1 MQRGSEETRTQML
14 TKDVTSTDSDRPR
27 TTKAHVS
34 TFAEPGARIVTLN
47 VLGYREPV
55 AVGAKPRM
63 TLRLVEILKALPNTE
78 LDSLVSRLGVRIDP
92 AKRLDPPA
100 QIARALVALPELRD
114 PSRLA
119 QPSVELLHR
128 VAEARGVLVV
138 GSVPPALQPLAE
150 RGMIFAQKA
159 GKNVELVLPAAYL
172 VQLRSWEGE
181 DPRGIR
187 ALLAQ
192 APFETVSAIAGH
204 YLGRPATPPIALSL
218 ETAWEIL
225 SDGEKLAEEIEK
237 LSATERRVLEGVE
250 ELGGEV
256 DTEELLELER
266 EPLRLRTA
274 SGATPSRRGVG
285 FSLERRGLLIPV
297 HPNRHVVP
305 TEVGR
310 IIGAVRNAEREARRE
325 QVRTFVHEGDHAPRR
340 ARFSQDPAPLAMALA
355 LAVREPGN
363 EVRAGIGTPKSLV
376 SKLGTRFGRE
386 PYQIAL
392 LVALSRAVG
401 LWDPSAI
408 SASAPPGALQLHDLA
423 NLLFTA
429 WRRGGAWDEARGEP
443 ETLRL
448 PAEQRDSSASSV
460 VRELVLEALR
470 ELGENRW
477 IPWTSLEGYLSTD
490 HRIPGVDRL
499 LRRWAER
506 VGVEV
511 PEPMVVARRIVL
523 ESLPALGILDLGEDD
538 GGGLEREESSR
549 DSTSGPSIALRLT
562 PRGRALVADKAP
574 ANDGAASKF
583 LDTHVLR
590 LGPTAKVSN
599 ILGISGFVDVGRVAE
614 HLELVIAPQTLARAL
629 SAGYEADS
637 LRQRIEAVAPLPETL
652 SRTLAQASVV
662 VGRGSFIPS
671 IGFLWIDDPNV
682 RELLRTRR
690 STAELF
696 LDPSPQGGLLVSSQ
710 VDVDRLAR
718 RCRTV
723 GVEVIIEGQVVRA
736 RSMPA
741 PPNTSGERRRS
752 SSTRMPKIKTQ

>member
-1 MQRGSEETRTQML
+1 M
-14 TKDVTSTDSDRPR
+14 P
-27 TTKAHVS
+27 
-34 TFAEPGARIVTLN
+34 
-47 VLGYREPV
+47 
-55 AVGAKPRM
+55 
-63 TLRLVEILKALPNTE
+63 LRLVDILKALPKTE
-78 LDSLVSRLGVRIDP
+78 LESLVARLGVRIDP

-114 PSRLA
+114 PSRLP

-128 VAEARGVLVV
+128 VAEARGTLVV
-138 GSVPPALQPLAE
+138 PTVPPALQPLAE
-150 RGMIFAQKA
+150 RGIVFARA
-159 GKNVELVLPAAYL
+159 EGKNRVELVLPAAYL

-192 APFETVSAIAGH
+192 APFETVSAVAGH

-225 SDGEKLAEEIEK
+225 GDPEKLAEEIEK

-305 TEVGR
+305 TEVGS
-310 IIGAVRNAEREARRE
+310 IIGATRNAEREARRE
-325 QVRTFVHEGDHAPRR
+325 QVKSFVKEGDHAPRR

-355 LAVREPGN
+355 LAAREPGI

-376 SKLGTRFGRE
+376 AKLGTRFGRD
-386 PYQIAL
+386 PYHVAL

-401 LWDPSAI
+401 LWDASAI
-408 SASAPPGALQLHDLA
+408 NASAPPGALQLHELSK
-423 NLLFTA
+423 LLWTA
-429 WRRGGAWDEARGEP
+429 WRRGGAWDEARTEP

-448 PAEQRDSSASSV
+448 PSEQRDSSASSV
-460 VRELVLEALR
+460 VRDLVIEALR
-470 ELGENRW
+470 DLGESRW
-477 IPWTSLEGYLSTD
+477 IPWKSLEGYLSTD

-506 VGVEV
+506 VGTDV
-511 PEPMVVARRIVL
+511 PDPMTVARRIVL
-523 ESLPALGILDLGEDD
+523 ESLPALGILDLGEDEDD
-538 GGGLEREESSR
+538 GDGSDGKPQL
-549 DSTSGPSIALRLT
+549 ALRLT
-562 PRGRALVADKAP
+562 PRGRALVADKPAP
-574 ANDGAASKF
+574 TDAAASKF

-590 LGPTAKVSN
+590 LGPTAKVSA
-599 ILGISGFVDVGRVAE
+599 ILGIFGFVDVGRVAE
-614 HLELVIAPQTLARAL
+614 ALDLVVAPQTLARAL

-637 LRQRIEAVAPLPETL
+637 LRLRIEAIAPLPETL

-662 VGRGSFIPS
+662 VGRGSFVPS
-671 IGFLWIDDPNV
+671 IGFLWVDDPNV

-690 STAELF
+690 STSELF
-696 LDPSPQGGLLVSSQ
+696 VEPSPQGGLLVSSQ
-710 VDVDRLAR
+710 VDLDRLAR

-723 GVEVIIEGQVVRA
+723 GVEVTIEGQVVRA
-736 RSMPA
+736 RTMP

-752 SSTRMPKIKTQ
+752 SSSRMPKLKTGD

>member
-1 MQRGSEETRTQML
+1 
-14 TKDVTSTDSDRPR
+14 
-27 TTKAHVS
+27 
-34 TFAEPGARIVTLN
+34 
-47 VLGYREPV
+47 
-55 AVGAKPRM
+55 M
-63 TLRLVEILKALPNTE
+63 TLRLVDILKALPKTE
-78 LDSLVSRLGVRIDP
+78 LESLVSRLGVRIDP

-114 PSRLA
+114 PSRLPHA
-119 QPSVELLHR
+119 SVELLHR
-128 VAEARGVLVV
+128 VAEARGMLVV
-138 GSVPPALQPLAE
+138 STIPPALQPLAE
-150 RGMIFAQKA
+150 RGIVFARA
-159 GKNVELVLPAAYL
+159 GGRNHVELVLPAAYL
-172 VQLRSWEGE
+172 VQLRAWEGE

-218 ETAWEIL
+218 ETGWEIL
-225 SDGEKLAEEIEK
+225 GDAEKLTEEIDK

-310 IIGAVRNAEREARRE
+310 IIGRARNEEREARRE
-325 QVRTFVHEGDHAPRR
+325 QVKTFVNDGDHAPRR
-340 ARFSQDPAPLAMALA
+340 ARFSQDPAPMSMALA
-355 LAVREPGN
+355 LASRESGN
-363 EVRAGIGTPKSLV
+363 EFRPGIGTPKSLV
-376 SKLGTRFGRE
+376 TKLATRFGRDH
-386 PYQIAL
+386 QHIAL
-392 LVALSRAVG
+392 LIALSRAVG
-401 LWDPSAI
+401 LWDGSAM
-408 SASAPPGALQLHDLA
+408 SASAPPGALHFHELA
-423 NLLFTA
+423 QLLFNA
-429 WRRGGAWDEARGEP
+429 WRHGGAWDEARLEP
-443 ETLRL
+443 EMLRL
-448 PAEQRDSSASSV
+448 PAEQRDTSASSV

-470 ELGENRW
+470 DLGESRW
-477 IPWTSLEGYLSTD
+477 IPWTSLEGYLATD

-511 PEPMVVARRIVL
+511 PAPMEVARRIVL

-538 GGGLEREESSR
+538 SDDGGQ
-549 DSTSGPSIALRLT
+549 PQIALRLT
-562 PRGRALVADKAP
+562 PRGRALVADKTP
-574 ANDGAASKF
+574 AHDGEASKF

-590 LGPTAKVSN
+590 LGPTAKVSAVLAIN
-599 ILGISGFVDVGRVAE
+599 GFVDVGRVAE
-614 HLELVIAPQTLARAL
+614 ALDLVVAPQTLARAL
-629 SAGYEADS
+629 SAGYEAEA
-637 LRQRIEAVAPLPETL
+637 LRIRIEAIAPLPESL

-662 VGRGSFIPS
+662 VGRGSFVPS
-671 IGFLWIDDPNV
+671 IGFLWVDDPNV

-690 STAELF
+690 STSELF
-696 LDPSPQGGLLVSSQ
+696 VEPSPQGGLLVSAQ
-710 VDVDRLAR
+710 VDLERLAR

-723 GVEVIIEGQVVRA
+723 GVEVTVEGQVLRA
-736 RSMPA
+736 QSMR
-741 PPNTSGERRRS
+741 PPNASGERRRS
-752 SSTRMPKIKTQ
+752 SSARMPKIKTGE